1 MSPMSLAPLKARQI
15 ERRLLAFVFM
25 CFEGRMSSFL
35 DALYSAVM
43 VGSGLVA
50 LRISRNLVRPPDRA
64 YPYGYDG
71 QEALYVFFRS

>member
-1 MSPMSLAPLKARQI
+1 
-15 ERRLLAFVFM
+15 M
-25 CFEGRMSSFL
+25 CFQGRMSSFL

-50 LRISRNLVRPPDRA
+50 SRISRNLVRPPDPA

-71 QEALYVFFRS
+71 QEALFVFFRS